1 MVVLALF
8 AVLGFAGIR
17 IAQGCPDR
25 FSQLAAAGVTAWLLG
40 QGLVNMGAVVGLL
53 PITGIPLP
61 MVSFG
66 GSALVPT
73 LFALG
78 MLASFA
84 RRRAVGGEGPRRP
97 PQEPPR
103 PAARVPGRLTVRV
116 LLAGGGT
123 AGHVE
128 PALATADAL
137 RRLDPDCELALLGTE
152 RGPGDEAGARPRLP
166 SWS

>member
-1 MVVLALF
+1 M
-8 AVLGFAGIR
+8 
-17 IAQGCPDR
+17 
-25 FSQLAAAGVTAWLLG
+25 G

-84 RRRAVGGEGPRRP
+84 RR
-97 PQEPPR
+97 EPSAAKAL
-103 PAARVPGRLTVRV
+103 AARRKNRRV
-116 LLAGGGT
+116 LSRT
-123 AGHVE
+123 S
-128 PALATADAL
+128 
-137 RRLDPDCELALLGTE
+137 
-152 RGPGDEAGARPRLP
+152 RGA
-166 SWS
+166 